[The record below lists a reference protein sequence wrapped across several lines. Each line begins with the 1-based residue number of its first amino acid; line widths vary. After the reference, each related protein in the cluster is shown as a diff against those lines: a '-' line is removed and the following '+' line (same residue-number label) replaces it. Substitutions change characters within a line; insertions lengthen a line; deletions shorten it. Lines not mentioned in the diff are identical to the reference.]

1 MRAVVDGGL
10 ESALDEH
17 FWLRAQNLQ
26 EGAAGLAKDLQA
38 ALTLRAGSFN
48 FHSVGGKHHKI
59 QVRCHAAVPFGDAE
73 AEPAVKIKEGGDSTP
88 STAARPDEIR
98 RSEEQTSE
106 LQSLMRNSYA

>member
-73 AEPAVKIKEGGDSTP
+73 DADRKGVGEGKSVSTRVDLGGRRIIKKKKKK
-88 STAARPDEIR
+88 
-98 RSEEQTSE
+98 
-106 LQSLMRNSYA
+106 

>member
-59 QVRCHAAVPFGDAE
+59 QVRCHAAVPFGEAE
-73 AEPAVKIKEGGDSTP
+73 AEPAVQIKEGGDSTP
-88 STAARPDEIR
+88 
-98 RSEEQTSE
+98 RSAEHTSE
-106 LQSLMRNSYA
+106 LQSLMRIS

>member
-59 QVRCHAAVPFGDAE
+59 QVRCHAAVPFGDAA
-73 AEPAVKIKEGGDSTP
+73 AEPAVKIQEGGDSTP
-88 STAARPDEIR
+88 STEIGR
-98 RSEEQTSE
+98 ASCRERVCQ
-106 LQSLMRNSYA
+106 YV